1 MRKRPNFSR
10 FDARGVT
17 AELCKNISDRWLKG
31 IAETNPAIL
40 TMFQDRDAKP
50 YRDLLAW
57 SGEFAGKYLT
67 SAYFVYL
74 ETGDEALKEY
84 VIGFIDRLL
93 ARQDEDGY
101 LGCYSRET
109 RFTALCRRRPTS
121 VPGHGTA
128 GRTIIS
134 CTGFCSGT
142 KKRGTRDISKPWSA
156 WRPC

>member
-17 AELCKNISDRWLKG
+17 AELCKNISERWLKG

-40 TMFQDRDAKP
+40 TMFRDRDAKP

-74 ETGDEALKEY
+74 ETGDEALKELSL
-84 VIGFIDRLL
+84 IHI
-93 ARQDEDGY
+93 
-101 LGCYSRET
+101 
-109 RFTALCRRRPTS
+109 
-121 VPGHGTA
+121 
-128 GRTIIS
+128 
-134 CTGFCSGT
+134 
-142 KKRGTRDISKPWSA
+142 
-156 WRPC
+156 